1 MYRFKCGTHEQLG
14 YWSKNF
20 DDFASSLVVP
30 YVEPDGRQQLAR
42 LPLHCYHPRELHHL
56 LGLLAS
62 QARLRVERAE
72 ERGRVGSELWADEL
86 GNALTVHNI
95 FRKDLKEPSTVD

>member
-1 MYRFKCGTHEQLG
+1 MRNARAAGLLVEELRRFCVIARR
-14 YWSKNF
+14 S
-20 DDFASSLVVP
+20 
-30 YVEPDGRQQLAR
+30 VEPDGRQQLAR